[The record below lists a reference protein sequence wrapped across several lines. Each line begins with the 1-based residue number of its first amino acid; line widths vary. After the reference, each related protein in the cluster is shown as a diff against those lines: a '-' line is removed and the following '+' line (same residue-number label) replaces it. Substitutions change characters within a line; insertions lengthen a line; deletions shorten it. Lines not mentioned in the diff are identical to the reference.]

1 MDGKG
6 KKKETQTCNFCGV
19 KGHIKDKC
27 WKKDP
32 SQMPEKFQRKK
43 TKKTGAAVEEE
54 HLLSIVDICDDISIV
69 QVDIEAAYILAPI
82 TSIDYG
88 FGNVTDYDDIPDLET
103 PTKSDDEEVFE
114 WKASCSSKA
123 SLQHKQHE
131 DHDNDV
137 EPLMSVYE
145 DDDAEVDYE
154 FHNNAA
160 FVQIELGLEE
170 MDDEEVQGLSQIRP
184 TLQALNSPN
193 MWIGDTGALKHST
206 KHKQGGINSRP
217 STNRT
222 KGIYGQAVKP
232 SMEVDLPEMYC
243 NKSSED
249 KFAVKHAY
257 VDIIPESHYNLIS
270 ITKLMEEG
278 HKMTGNKKDG
288 ITVEKG
294 TRVIK
299 FDKLKPQ
306 KEYCGVHT
314 SSNLSLMEKLLQ
326 E

>member
-1 MDGKG
+1 
-6 KKKETQTCNFCGV
+6 V
-19 KGHIKDKC
+19 
-27 WKKDP
+27 
-32 SQMPEKFQRKK
+32 
-43 TKKTGAAVEEE
+43 VEEV

-69 QVDIEAAYILAPI
+69 QVDIEAAYVLAPF

-103 PTKSDDEEVFE
+103 PTKSDDEEVFK
-114 WKASCSSKA
+114 WKATCSSKA
-123 SLQHKQHE
+123 SLQHKGHE
-131 DHDNDV
+131 DRNDDM

-145 DDDAEVDYE
+145 DDDVEVDYE

-170 MDDEEVQGLSQIRP
+170 LDVEEVHGLSQTRP

-193 MWIGDTGALKHST
+193 MWIGDMGATKHST
-206 KHKQGGINSRP
+206 KHKQGGINSRL

-243 NKSSED
+243 KKSGED
-249 KFAVKHAY
+249 QFAIKLQN
-257 VDIIPESHYNLIS
+257 VDTIPKSHYNLIS

-294 TRVIK
+294 TQVIK
-299 FDKLKPQ
+299 FDIRVKTPK
-306 KEYCGVHT
+306 GV
-314 SSNLSLMEKLLQ
+314 LWCAYIK
-326 E
+326 